1 MKYDV
6 FISYS
11 RKDTAIADKICAAF
25 DRAGITYFIDRQGI
39 GGAYEFPEVLAN
51 AILDSKLFLY
61 LASENAYK
69 SKFTNS
75 EITFAFNEKEK
86 NSILPYIIDSSML
99 PVAQRFIFSAINRR
113 NMKEHPIETVLVPD
127 LLDLLGRPRQAQ
139 QKPGGS
145 IGAGEVFDDAK
156 DAKVD
161 IILEDT
167 GLGKLQVLKIIKDT
181 MQPIRELS
189 LAEAKA
195 ICDNVPSVIATMP
208 RREAS
213 IIQAK
218 IEEYGATVRLRPA
231 NAINLYD
238 VVLEKNGMA
247 KLAIVKEIN
256 EILGL
261 GLVEAKSLADNVPSV
276 ITKSVSFAYA
286 LEVKSRIERIGGTV
300 SIQGQNG
307 RIVK

>member
-86 NSILPYIIDSSML
+86 NSILPYIIDSSTL

-127 LLDLLGRPRQAQ
+127 LLCLLGKHRQSP
-139 QKPGGS
+139 QKPKE
-145 IGAGEVFDDAK
+145 IFDASKISVGDEIK
-156 DAKVD
+156 FD
-161 IILEDT
+161 IILQDA
-167 GLGKLQVLKIIKDT
+167 GNKLQVWKIIKDT
-181 MQPIRELS
+181 FKLS
-189 LAEAKA
+189 LSEAKA
-195 ICDNVPSVIATMP
+195 ICDNVPSVI
-208 RREAS
+208 
-213 IIQAK
+213 K
-218 IEEYGATVRLRPA
+218 
-231 NAINLYD
+231 
-238 VVLEKNGMA
+238 
-247 KLAIVKEIN
+247 
-256 EILGL
+256 
-261 GLVEAKSLADNVPSV
+261 
-276 ITKSVSFAYA
+276 KSVSFSYA
-286 LEVKSRIERIGGTV
+286 LNVKNRIERIGGTV
-300 SIQGQNG
+300 NIYDQNG
-307 RIVK
+307 QRIK